1 MLARVK
7 SLPLSPESLQKP
19 TESLD
24 GTVVSSSTFSDTP
37 RASGTCSP
45 STTTCAWTHTSF
57 SAQPEQSVG
66 NLACAQKKQY
76 KVKKKTFW
84 GIQVVEALVWKN
96 WELGKEAIRHLTL
109 KNISMKIQKLKYRLP
124 TTKFFFTVYPQSI
137 FLSPGMS
144 FTLPVFFRP
153 LEEKEYVDHLSFVMA
168 EGEFSI
174 ELRACLPSHQLTCL
188 STLQMPLC
196 AVSDTTETWFSLYN
210 VGDLPTF
217 FTWEV
222 PNPFH
227 TLPST
232 GLLEPGSVCQIKLV
246 FQPHVALIYDVQG
259 ICWYGEA
266 GDQKTTIQIQA
277 VAKCPQIMVYVNRK
291 EDEEIDPVS
300 LQKVV
305 DFGPAPVGYSMK
317 KCIQLF
323 NPSLVNAPFRIE
335 THRIL
340 YADDRVFSSPTTKG
354 VVKAGD
360 ELWLPLLFRPQ
371 TVGLKSIDY
380 FTIFP
385 PGNTSEVTLK
395 ITGSCT
401 GPALSL
407 SSYCVDFNWI
417 NLGECAMKSLM
428 IRNDSDC
435 PGFFMFEIDNQ
446 ASVFSVEPQSGVL
459 ASKEH
464 KMLTITFQPT
474 HTIICYRRVACLIH
488 HQEPLFLDIIGT
500 CHSDTNKPAILRPRH
515 LKWYRTHMARG
526 MILFAPDILGTMLR
540 EKKFS
545 RDEDGALML
554 RQEASGNLPP
564 AKYPSIPP
572 LTEYFLDGTSDT
584 VIFPPTVTIE
594 PLIVNFGKCSSD
606 VAPDP
611 VPLCLTN
618 HTRGTITVT
627 WTHKATGPF
636 RVEPDTID
644 IPPLKNTAARLCFQ
658 PQFPNKIYVTELE
671 AFAFYRVLRSFNN
684 IEEDCTVFPSW
695 CLKLRAMGHTYKEEN
710 EYSFPRYTL
719 DVPKLFPAVS
729 SKCTSYRTLLLFNS
743 GSLMLSFEFLPSSS
757 PEITVRPTSGYLL
770 PGAYQIFLLS
780 IIPKGFTWKQLELAL
795 QFNFCPKYIKEVI
808 LMSREEPL
816 DIQMESGKV
825 LYFKPTYIGGS
836 STMPYKI
843 RNTTRL
849 TLTFEW
855 KYTFHSSKVVSVQPS
870 KGTILPNETM
880 IHTWTFTP
888 NATMN
893 YLIRAVLWVWDSGAP
908 CGPPFPSPPPSSVT
922 STTLP
927 SCMAIPSSIPSSTV
941 ASSSLPSKVPLSLA
955 APPRLPPSNVPPPVP
970 SNSRLPLSNDTS
982 SNIPPSILL
991 PSGLP
996 PSETSHY
1003 VLKLIGEGIKASIT
1017 AKEKELD
1024 FGNVLVDSEQRKE
1037 MILLN
1042 DGNCTLHYRL
1052 FVEQTL
1058 SGPCDPDVMKT
1069 DPIILKLEKMEGM
1082 LCARSQETICLT
1094 ACPTRRLQYTWTI
1107 KCCLLT
1113 RKDGECSKREV
1124 ICKATMKGVY
1134 PTLSILDACGMGS
1147 AGGIT
1152 RQHLWRLFSL
1162 ETLNSY
1168 LERDPT
1174 SWELTYRVPTRHST
1188 SRIPSVYTP
1197 LLLDFNFGAAPIG
1210 TEPSVVF
1217 LLLKNSGV
1225 VPLNWSFLFP
1235 SDQQIDLEFWAERT
1249 EFDFT
1254 ELHQMRVQDNDI
1266 FSIIPKSGNLQPGQE
1281 QTVEFIYRHIFA
1293 GTDKLPVL
1301 LKVSNGREILLNFVG
1316 VTVKAGEKYVH
1327 FTSVKH
1333 RFTPVT
1339 IGTSLPPRQIFELY
1353 NGGSVPVLYDIQLDV
1368 LWNVQ
1373 NKNFQHPIFQCLNP
1387 HGDIQPGK
1395 TTQVFWIFS
1404 PIEAKTYAVDVPI
1417 HILGWNSAIIRFEGV
1432 GYDRFIMGNTAPFHS
1447 ITTTDQT
1454 PAVTRLIVPGQVA
1467 FLSQSRISLGNIPV
1481 CSRSSRLIFLNNASE
1496 KDPIIF
1502 SWDLEA
1508 SSIIENVILKVS
1520 PMMGMA
1526 APGEN
1531 IPCVVTMDASQ
1542 HACFYSLDLVC
1553 KVYLQKALSQYEIEL
1568 QAWEKE
1574 KARQEVEFTITENN
1588 LEGLLQFQSSGT
1600 FCAICDPGR
1609 KYKTLPP
1616 IQKQQ
1621 PYTPPVT
1628 WNLRNPKTGQIWLYP
1643 EEPKP
1648 CLLYL
1653 GLSAR
1658 AHNMDDFLRNFFSQS
1673 PRFFFCP
1680 PLEEKKSEGESI
1692 VVEDEPDQNTFS
1704 NQEKQIV
1711 RDILTIIIRGLLEDR
1726 KFHEDVQRG
1735 LVEAI
1740 PYFSQFWSE
1749 DSVRMQNQKDSSGH
1763 ASVSPSYEGEEEEAH
1778 QGEDKED
1785 ETGEEE
1791 SWDKGKIFESLD
1803 GSLSPT
1809 NSIQKRGLGP
1819 VLSEM
1824 NSILQEE
1831 NSRIEKE
1838 TISRLPSFLNLR
1850 QSILENIIQ
1859 NIMIEA
1865 SRGEVV
1871 LTTKPRVIALPPQ
1884 QPLLL
1889 ASLSSLADLQR
1900 EPGDPVLSRER
1911 ISGL

>member
-880 IHTWTFTP
+880 
-888 NATMN
+888 
-893 YLIRAVLWVWDSGAP
+893 
-908 CGPPFPSPPPSSVT
+908 
-922 STTLP
+922 
-927 SCMAIPSSIPSSTV
+927 
-941 ASSSLPSKVPLSLA
+941 
-955 APPRLPPSNVPPPVP
+955 
-970 SNSRLPLSNDTS
+970 
-982 SNIPPSILL
+982 
-991 PSGLP
+991 
-996 PSETSHY
+996 
-1003 VLKLIGEGIKASIT
+1003 

-1113 RKDGECSKREV
+1113 RK
-1124 ICKATMKGVY
+1124 
-1134 PTLSILDACGMGS
+1134 
-1147 AGGIT
+1147 
-1152 RQHLWRLFSL
+1152 

-1889 ASLSSLADLQR
+1889 ASGSSPELKPR
-1900 EPGDPVLSRER
+1900 RLSRQNR
-1911 ISGL
+1911 GFGPLQVPLLQINSSGANLVS

>member
-1 MLARVK
+1 SDLCRWDLNLGLPSSRTQLSIHYIRL
-7 SLPLSPESLQKP
+7 SLLTLYNI
-19 TESLD
+19 
-24 GTVVSSSTFSDTP
+24 
-37 RASGTCSP
+37 A
-45 STTTCAWTHTSF
+45 
-57 SAQPEQSVG
+57 
-66 NLACAQKKQY
+66 KQY

-174 ELRACLPSHQLTCL
+174 ELRACLPSHQLACL

-710 EYSFPRYTL
+710 EYIFFPSL
-719 DVPKLFPAVS
+719 SLFSPQLFPAVS

-908 CGPPFPSPPPSSVT
+908 CGPPFPSPPPSS
-922 STTLP
+922 
-927 SCMAIPSSIPSSTV
+927 
-941 ASSSLPSKVPLSLA
+941 
-955 APPRLPPSNVPPPVP
+955 
-970 SNSRLPLSNDTS
+970 
-982 SNIPPSILL
+982 
-991 PSGLP
+991 
-996 PSETSHY
+996 
-1003 VLKLIGEGIKASIT
+1003 

-1058 SGPCDPDVMKT
+1058 SGPF
-1069 DPIILKLEKMEGM
+1069 LKLEKMEGM

-1113 RKDGECSKREV
+1113 HKDLSAPSKREV
-1124 ICKATMKGVY
+1124 ICMATMKGVY

-1502 SWDLEA
+1502 SWDLEPF
-1508 SSIIENVILKVS
+1508 SLDKPHRHVS

-1553 KVYLQKALSQYEIEL
+1553 KVRTLSQYEIEL

-1588 LEGLLQFQSSGT
+1588 LEVRLQKTQEE
-1600 FCAICDPGR
+1600 
-1609 KYKTLPP
+1609 TLPP

-1889 ASLSSLADLQR
+1889 AR
-1900 EPGDPVLSRER
+1900 
-1911 ISGL
+1911 

>member
-57 SAQPEQSVG
+57 SAQVREAHISILSEG
-66 NLACAQKKQY
+66 KQY

-174 ELRACLPSHQLTCL
+174 ELRACLPSHQLACL

-927 SCMAIPSSIPSSTV
+927 SCMA
-941 ASSSLPSKVPLSLA
+941 
-955 APPRLPPSNVPPPVP
+955 
-970 SNSRLPLSNDTS
+970 
-982 SNIPPSILL
+982 
-991 PSGLP
+991 
-996 PSETSHY
+996 
-1003 VLKLIGEGIKASIT
+1003 
-1017 AKEKELD
+1017 KEKELD

-1058 SGPCDPDVMKT
+1058 SGPLHLYFPSCAV
-1069 DPIILKLEKMEGM
+1069 LKLEKMEGM

-1113 RKDGECSKREV
+1113 HKDGECSKREV
-1124 ICKATMKGVY
+1124 ICMATMKGVY

-1508 SSIIENVILKVS
+1508 SSIIENVVRTLPGPPSWAFAYSTGLTPHLCHSSLS
-1520 PMMGMA
+1520 PSLPPNTSFYTNPTSPSPWTNPIDTKMG
-1526 APGEN
+1526 
-1531 IPCVVTMDASQ
+1531 T
-1542 HACFYSLDLVC
+1542 
-1553 KVYLQKALSQYEIEL
+1553 LSTLATCTSPSPQ
-1568 QAWEKE
+1568 
-1574 KARQEVEFTITENN
+1574 
-1588 LEGLLQFQSSGT
+1588 
-1600 FCAICDPGR
+1600 
-1609 KYKTLPP
+1609 TLPP

-1884 QPLLL
+1884 QPLL
-1889 ASLSSLADLQR
+1889 SSDIRAICTSNSSPTCLL
-1900 EPGDPVLSRER
+1900 PKMH
-1911 ISGL
+1911 